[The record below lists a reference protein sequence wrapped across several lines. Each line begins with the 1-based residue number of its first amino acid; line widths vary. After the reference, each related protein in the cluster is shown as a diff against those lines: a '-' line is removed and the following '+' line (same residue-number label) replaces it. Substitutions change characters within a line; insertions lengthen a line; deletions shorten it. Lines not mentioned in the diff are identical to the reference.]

1 MTILKNII
9 NLFERKSNVF
19 LFCRDCIIWGG
30 EQKRGRLL
38 TIQDD
43 VCIMGHDDGFIV
55 GNIVK
60 KIEGGV
66 WIPCF
71 LFRKRGTFDKLMV

>member
-1 MTILKNII
+1 M
-9 NLFERKSNVF
+9 
-19 LFCRDCIIWGG
+19 
-30 EQKRGRLL
+30 

-43 VCIMGHDDGFIV
+43 VCIMGHDDGVIV